1 MHLRDKSRC
10 VLGAAAYLMK
20 IGRPTVAMRIAFA
33 FGDAKVSDWDEAQE
47 LVVEPLV
54 QGDRNE

>member
-10 VLGAAAYLMK
+10 VAGAAATWMK

-33 FGDAKVSDWDEAQE
+33 FGDAKVSDWDEAQRAGCRAFGTKG
-47 LVVEPLV
+47 PK
-54 QGDRNE
+54 

>member
-1 MHLRDKSRC
+1 
-10 VLGAAAYLMK
+10 
-20 IGRPTVAMRIAFA
+20 
-33 FGDAKVSDWDEAQE
+33 SDWDEAQE

>member
-1 MHLRDKSRC
+1 
-10 VLGAAAYLMK
+10 
-20 IGRPTVAMRIAFA
+20 A